1 MLLSGLI
8 TAVLPYLFYTMG
20 LEKIES
26 GKAAV
31 VAAIEPVVAVIL
43 GGVIFRDKLSLIQ
56 YFGIALVI
64 LSIAIQNIKTK
75 RS

>member
-31 VAAIEPVVAVIL
+31 VAAVEPVVAVIL
-43 GGVIFRDKLSLIQ
+43 GKIIFDDPLSGIQ
-56 YFGIALVI
+56 YFGIILVI
-64 LSIAIQNIKTK
+64 MSIAIQNIKTK
-75 RS
+75 RR